1 MMAGMYA
8 AISGLDAN
16 QTMLDETANDLANVN
31 TVGYKA
37 VSVTFADSL
46 TQVFR
51 GASGP
56 SPSNGGTNPVQIGL
70 GVQVGATINEMSEGS
85 FQSTNNPLDVA
96 IEGKG
101 FLRVGPGAPNPEEL
115 TKNIPANV
123 SYTRAGDLTTN
134 QSGLLTTQGGEYV
147 VGRNAVVTAESETGD
162 TYEAGKEDT
171 YILIPPG
178 SSNVSIGQDGSVS
191 YTDENKES
199 KTYLQRVTAGY
210 LSLATFPNES
220 GLERLGGSLWARTT
234 NSGAP
239 IVGTPD
245 TPGYGSTIG
254 GELEMSNVDMATE
267 MTNMIT
273 AERGYQANSR
283 TITTADEMLGTLV
296 SMVQ

>member
-1 MMAGMYA
+1 MYA

-16 QTMLDETANDLANVN
+16 QAMLNQTANDLANVN

-37 VSVTFADSL
+37 ASITFADSL
-46 TQVFR
+46 TQVIR
-51 GASGP
+51 GASAP
-56 SPSNGGTNPVQIGL
+56 TSTNGGTNPEQIGL
-70 GVQVGATINEMSEGS
+70 GVQVNATINEMSEGS
-85 FQSTNNPLDVA
+85 FQSTNNPLDLA
-96 IEGKG
+96 IEGPG
-101 FLRVGPGAPNPEEL
+101 FLRVGPGAPKVEEL
-115 TKNIPANV
+115 TKELPANV

-134 QSGLLTTQGGEYV
+134 STGFLTTQGGEYV
-147 VGRNAVVTAESETGD
+147 IGKNAEVTAESETGD
-162 TYEAGKEDT
+162 TYAPGKEES
-171 YILIPPG
+171 YLLIPPG
-178 SSNVSIGQDGSVS
+178 SSNVTIGQDGSVS

-210 LSLATFPNES
+210 ISLATFPNET
-220 GLERLGGSLWARTT
+220 GLERLGGSLWARTA

-245 TPGYGSTIG
+245 TPGFGSTIG

>member
-56 SPSNGGTNPVQIGL
+56 TPSNGGTNPVQIGL

-101 FLRVGPGAPNPEEL
+101 FLRVGPGAPNAEEL

-134 QSGLLTTQGGEYV
+134 QSGFLTTQGGEYV
-147 VGRNAVVTAESETGD
+147 VGRNATVTAETETGN
-162 TYEAGKEDT
+162 TYEPGKEDS